1 MQITQR
7 EAALLNFYRV
17 SELHGGLIL
26 GQLAR
31 RVRDSQLIV
40 NLTRHSAEEVGHALI
55 WSETIVAVG
64 AELLPEKDSYQARYA
79 ASLGTPTSPLEILA
93 LTQVFERRV
102 YRHFVA
108 HARRPGTHPLV
119 RAALRQMLEEERGH
133 LSWVREWL
141 DRQSHARGDEVAALL
156 RRYAELDERV
166 YEELTREFRW
176 REAA

>member
-1 MQITQR
+1 MQITHG

-31 RVRDSQLIV
+31 RVRDSDLIV
-40 NLTRHSAEEVGHALI
+40 NLTRHSFEEVGHALL

-64 AELLPEKDSYQARYA
+64 GQLSSGKDSYQARYA
-79 ASLGTPTSPLEILA
+79 ALLGAPTSPLEILA

-102 YRHFVA
+102 YRHFVE
-108 HARRPGTHPLV
+108 HARRPTTHPLV
-119 RAALRQMLEEERGH
+119 RVALRRMLEEERGH

-141 DRQSHARGDEVAALL
+141 DRQSLTRKDEVAGLL
-156 RRYAELDERV
+156 RQYAELDARV
-166 YEELTREFRW
+166 YEELTREFGW

>member
-31 RVRDSQLIV
+31 RVRDSDLIV
-40 NLTRHSAEEVGHALI
+40 SLTRHSAEEVGHALL
-55 WSETIVAVG
+55 WAETIVAVG
-64 AELLPEKDSYQARYA
+64 GRLTPGRDSYQARYA
-79 ASLGTPTSPLEILA
+79 ALLGTPASPLEILA

-102 YRHFVA
+102 YRHFVE

-119 RAALRQMLEEERGH
+119 RAALRRMLEEERGH

-141 DRQSHARGDEVAALL
+141 DSQSRARVDEVAALL
-156 RRYAELDERV
+156 RQYAELDARV
-166 YEELTREFRW
+166 YEELTREFGW

>member
-17 SELHGGLIL
+17 SELHGGLVL

-31 RVRDSQLIV
+31 RVRDSELIV
-40 NLTRHSAEEVGHALI
+40 KLTRHSAEEVGHALL
-55 WSETIVAVG
+55 WSETIIAVG
-64 AELLPEKDSYQARYA
+64 GQLAPEKDSYQARYA
-79 ASLGTPTSPLEILA
+79 ASLGTPGSPLEILA

-102 YRHFVA
+102 YRHFVE

-119 RAALRQMLEEERGH
+119 RAALRRMLEEERGH

-141 DRQSHARGDEVAALL
+141 DSQSRTRGHEVAALL
-156 RRYAELDERV
+156 RQYAELDARV
-166 YEELTREFRW
+166 YEELTRDLGW